1 MTLEQFKTLLEA
13 TVKDPSLQPKLDGTT
28 YCNIAVR
35 RVALAFGC
43 EEFYDGMLANDMCKH
58 LAVSSN
64 FGRIDGET
72 AAQQARVPSLVIA
85 AHQYAEHGHVA
96 VVYPAAEMYMSPSL
110 KKEVP
115 FLANV
120 GKKNGILPESVDF
133 PVAHGESI
141 YYLYCKDENSLD

>member
-1 MTLEQFKTLLEA
+1 MNLEQFKTLLET
-13 TVKDPSLQPKLDGTT
+13 TVKDPSLQPKSDGTT

-43 EEFYDGMLANDMCKH
+43 EEFYDGMMANEMCKH
-58 LAVSSN
+58 LAISSN
-64 FGRIDGET
+64 FGSIDGQT

-85 AHQYAEHGHVA
+85 AHPYSEHGHVA
-96 VVYPAAEMYMSPSL
+96 VVYPAAEMYFSPSL

-120 GKKNGILPESVDF
+120 GKKNGILPESQDF
-133 PVAHGESI
+133 PVVQGECL
-141 YYLYCKDENSLD
+141 YYLYCPDESSVD